1 MAHEIWK
8 DIAGF
13 EGHYQVSNLG
23 RVKSLYFRNR
33 MTTIYKEKILVP
45 QKRGGY
51 LKITL
56 FKDGK
61 RYQLNLHRLVAEAFI
76 PNTEEK
82 PYINH
87 INGVKDDNRVENL
100 EWCTQSENMKH
111 AYKTGLKHISF
122 SSPVI
127 QTDEN
132 GNITIWKSMAEIE
145 RELHYKQPTITY
157 CCQNNKLY
165 KNSRWQ
171 YLKEDE

>member
-1 MAHEIWK
+1 MAGEIWK

-23 RVKSLYFRNR
+23 RIKSLYFRNR

-45 QKRGGY
+45 QKRDGY

-56 FKDGK
+56 FK
-61 RYQLNLHRLVAEAFI
+61 
-76 PNTEEK
+76 
-82 PYINH
+82 
-87 INGVKDDNRVENL
+87 
-100 EWCTQSENMKH
+100 
-111 AYKTGLKHISF
+111 
-122 SSPVI
+122 
-127 QTDEN
+127 N
-132 GNITIWKSMAEIE
+132 GNITIWRSMAEIE

-157 CCQNNKLY
+157 YCQNNKLY